1 MVIPLNRGFS
11 KCYGVQ
17 LFWRAQWL
25 SGQLLSTSYIFSSFL
40 FIATHILPNISKS
53 NEIWSV
59 KRIQHKKYFFL
70 KSCDAETSPRPLFKK
85 SYSRISLD
93 QEPYV
98 LRTLFFLY
106 VQVQGY
112 WDMKLRCRPLALI
125 SCIAFSKKQKE
136 VWN

>member
-1 MVIPLNRGFS
+1 MIELSHFLEKKCKTWDSNKNTGIPLNRGLS

-25 SGQLLSTSYIFSSFL
+25 SGQLLYTSYIFSSFL

-70 KSCDAETSPRPLFKK
+70 KSCDAETSPRPFLKNHIRGYPWIK
-85 SYSRISLD
+85 SLTFYARCSCCMSKSRAID
-93 QEPYV
+93 
-98 LRTLFFLY
+98 
-106 VQVQGY
+106 
-112 WDMKLRCRPLALI
+112 I
-125 SCIAFSKKQKE
+125 
-136 VWN
+136 WN